1 MRIMERRLVSI
12 SSAPG
17 WSVRVVENGAEY
29 TATLAAWALVEVD
42 GGDRHVVGLVQRGAR
57 AGRPPGTIGLADE
70 IDGFAGYSFTGLST
84 RSVGAE
90 S

>member
-1 MRIMERRLVSI
+1 MERRIVSI

-17 WSVRVVENGAEY
+17 WSVRVVENGEEY
-29 TATLAAWALVEVD
+29 TATLAAWALVEAE

-57 AGRPPGTIGLADE
+57 AGRPAGTIGLADE
-70 IDGFAGYSFTGLST
+70 IDGFAGYTFAGLST
-84 RSVGAE
+84 RSVTGE